1 MKSLMTLPTEAPG
14 FIIYATL
21 PEYWND
27 AQSASWLN
35 IKRICNKYYPPK
47 ICKLNINHTE
57 QKDSKI
63 YTPVE
68 SLNNSKQMVSA
79 YHPAW

>member
-14 FIIYATL
+14 LIIYATL
-21 PEYWND
+21 PEYWKD
-27 AQSASWLN
+27 N

-47 ICKLNINHTE
+47 IRKPNINHTG

-68 SLNNSKQMVSA
+68 SLKNSKQMVSA